1 MRKNILLSF
10 LFATVALL
18 WTNSAQANI
27 YVAGKSYS
35 TTQSITGPGIS
46 GKVHY
51 NAQTKTLTLENAH
64 ISHTGTV
71 VDNFDNGLSIIVK
84 GDCSITMNNPKNF
97 FAALSTSNSMTIK
110 GEGTLTVTSPGTAI
124 TPVFGN
130 NITVTIDGCTL
141 IANGGT
147 SGINSSN
154 KHKLHIRNATVKA
167 TGKNT
172 GSIRGWAEITLENCK
187 LLTPIDATIG
197 AYSGAKAVVKGGT
210 VVKSEVEI
218 VPKSNLII
226 NGIDQPNTETEA
238 TVTAIY
244 SVDGRQ
250 LSKMQR
256 GLNIVKMSDGTTKK
270 VIR

>member
-18 WTNSAQANI
+18 WTNSAQASI
-27 YVAGKSYS
+27 YIAGNPYH
-35 TTQSITGPGIS
+35 TTRDITGRGIS

-51 NAQTKTLTLENAH
+51 NAQTKTLTLDNAH
-64 ISHTGTV
+64 ITHDRSV
-71 VDNFDNGLSIIVK
+71 VENLDEGLTIVIK
-84 GDCSITMNNPKNF
+84 GNCSITTRGKNF

-147 SGINSSN
+147 SGIDGSK

-167 TGKNT
+167 TGSIY
-172 GSIRGWAEITLENCK
+172 GSITGWTEITLENCK
-187 LLTPIDATIG
+187 LLTPIGAAIG

-210 VVKSEVEI
+210 VVKGEVEI

-226 NGIDQPNTETEA
+226 NGIDQPNTETDA
-238 TVTAIY
+238 TPVAIY
-244 SVDGRQ
+244 SADGRQ

-270 VIR
+270 IIR